1 MLNSIWLKLSA
12 ALGVAVAILLSIVG
26 YRGRKIDELEHE
38 AKIEGK
44 IKENAKKQ
52 IKDER
57 EVLKNEPEQI
67 DNEIKARR
75 NSSKSDRINRL

>member
-52 IKDER
+52 TEDER
-57 EVLKNEPEQI
+57 EVLSNEQI
-67 DNEIKARR
+67 EIKAEQIKRKLLTKR
-75 NSSKSDRINRL
+75 ARFNKL